1 MEGAADMQQIGIALH
16 GYANMYRGDYPLA
29 ATAAFN
35 FAAAITGPTPGSAG
49 VSSPYPSSYNYLS
62 N

>member
-1 MEGAADMQQIGIALH
+1 MQQIGIALH

-35 FAAAITGPTPGSAG
+35 FADAITGPTPGSAG